1 MKALRTIRNYLFYCG
16 IERDEYDKIK
26 KDAYISNFVVWRILL
41 FFMAAVFAAL
51 CLTALVNDLLRTNVA
66 IYLSAFVYFASVIAF
81 FFILRKD
88 SRVAQVLIYLSI
100 FLLFLFGCFI
110 SKNNPVAPATTFIAL
125 LLITPMFI
133 IGRPVFMA
141 IELSAAATV
150 FAVWMKYVKA
160 YDIWMVDLI
169 NVIIFTVVGIFLSII
184 ANAVRIREFVLTRKL
199 NIQKD
204 TDELTGLRNKSAL
217 TREINAFLADSAKN
231 KGTLYVL
238 DVDRFKSIND
248 TFGHD
253 VGDSVIEQIG
263 GVLRKMF
270 VSDEIVGRF
279 GGDEFIIF
287 LKNTNDRDTAEAMAA
302 DIIDRTSD
310 QVALPET
317 DRKVRVSIGIAL
329 YAGVETNYS
338 EIFKKADTALYRAKA
353 DPERSVCVNE

>member
-16 IERDEYDKIK
+16 IERDEYNRIK
-26 KDAYISNFVVWRILL
+26 EDAYISNFVVWRILH

-51 CLTALVNDLLRTNVA
+51 CLTALVNNLLKTNEI
-66 IYLSAFVYFASVIAF
+66 IYLAAFLYSASVIVF
-81 FFILRKD
+81 FFIFRKD
-88 SRVAQVLIYLSI
+88 SKVVQVLIYLSI

-133 IGRPVFMA
+133 IGRPFFMA

-150 FAVWMKYVKA
+150 FVVWMRSVKA
-160 YDIWMVDLI
+160 YDVWMVDLI
-169 NVIIFTVVGIFLSII
+169 NVIIFTIVGIFLGII

-217 TREINAFLADSAKN
+217 TREINAFLADSATN
-231 KGTLYVL
+231 RGVMFVL

-287 LKNTNDRDTAEAMAA
+287 LKNTNDRDVAGRIAEDVCAG
-302 DIIDRTSD
+302 TSE
-310 QVALPET
+310 QVSLPET
-317 DRKVRVSIGIAL
+317 GQKVRVSIGIAL
-329 YAGVETNYS
+329 YGGA
-338 EIFKKADTALYRAKA
+338 EISYTELFKKADTALYRAKS
-353 DPERSVCVNE
+353 DPEHSIRVYE

>member
-16 IERDEYDKIK
+16 IERDEYNRIK
-26 KDAYISNFVVWRILL
+26 EDAYVSNFVVWRILH
-41 FFMAAVFAAL
+41 FFMAAVFAVL
-51 CLTALVNDLLRTNVA
+51 CLTALVNDLLKTNEI
-66 IYLSAFVYFASVIAF
+66 IYLAAFLYSASVIVF
-81 FFILRKD
+81 FFVFRKD
-88 SRVAQVLIYLSI
+88 SKVVQVLIYLSI

-133 IGRPVFMA
+133 IGRPFFMA

-150 FAVWMKYVKA
+150 FAVWMRSVKA
-160 YDIWMVDLI
+160 YDVWMVDLI
-169 NVIIFTVVGIFLSII
+169 NVIIFTIVGIFLGII

-217 TREINAFLADSAKN
+217 TREINAFLADSATN
-231 KGTLYVL
+231 RGVMFVL

-287 LKNTNDRDTAEAMAA
+287 LKNTNDRDVAGRIAEAVCAG
-302 DIIDRTSD
+302 TSE
-310 QVALPET
+310 QVSLPET
-317 DRKVRVSIGIAL
+317 GQKVRVSIGIAL
-329 YAGVETNYS
+329 YGGVEISYT
-338 EIFKKADTALYRAKA
+338 ELFKKADTALYRAKS
-353 DPERSVCVNE
+353 DPEHSIRVYE

>member
-16 IERDEYDKIK
+16 IERDEYNRIK
-26 KDAYISNFVVWRILL
+26 EDAYISNFVVWRILH
-41 FFMAAVFAAL
+41 FFMAAVFAGL
-51 CLTALVNDLLRTNVA
+51 CLTALVNDLLKTNEI
-66 IYLSAFVYFASVIAF
+66 IYLAAFLYSASVIVF
-81 FFILRKD
+81 FFIFRKD
-88 SRVAQVLIYLSI
+88 SKVVQVLIYLSI

-133 IGRPVFMA
+133 IGRPFFMA

-150 FAVWMKYVKA
+150 FVVWMRSVKA
-160 YDIWMVDLI
+160 YDVWMVDLI
-169 NVIIFTVVGIFLSII
+169 NVIIFTIVGIFLGII

-217 TREINAFLADSAKN
+217 TREINAFLADSATN
-231 KGTLYVL
+231 RGVMFVL

-287 LKNTNDRDTAEAMAA
+287 LKNTNDRDVAGRIAEDVCAG
-302 DIIDRTSD
+302 TSE
-310 QVALPET
+310 QVSLPET
-317 DRKVRVSIGIAL
+317 GQKVRVSIGIAL
-329 YAGVETNYS
+329 YGGA
-338 EIFKKADTALYRAKA
+338 EISYTELFKKADTALYRAKS
-353 DPERSVCVNE
+353 DPEHSIRVYE

>member
-16 IERDEYDKIK
+16 IERDEYNRIK
-26 KDAYISNFVVWRILL
+26 EDAYISNFVVWRILH
-41 FFMAAVFAAL
+41 FFMAAVFAVL
-51 CLTALVNDLLRTNVA
+51 CLTALVNDLLKTNEI
-66 IYLSAFVYFASVIAF
+66 IYLAAFLYSASVIVF
-81 FFILRKD
+81 FFIFRKN
-88 SRVAQVLIYLSI
+88 SKVVQVLIYLSI

-133 IGRPVFMA
+133 IGRPFFMA

-150 FAVWMKYVKA
+150 FVVWMRSVKA
-160 YDIWMVDLI
+160 YDVWMVDLI
-169 NVIIFTVVGIFLSII
+169 NVIIFTIVGIFLGII

-217 TREINAFLADSAKN
+217 TREINAFLADSATN
-231 KGTLYVL
+231 RGVMFVL

-287 LKNTNDRDTAEAMAA
+287 LKNTNDRDVAGRIAEDVCAG
-302 DIIDRTSD
+302 TSE
-310 QVALPET
+310 QVSLPET
-317 DRKVRVSIGIAL
+317 GQKVRVSIGIAL
-329 YAGVETNYS
+329 YGGA
-338 EIFKKADTALYRAKA
+338 EISYTELFKKADTALYRAKS
-353 DPERSVCVNE
+353 DPEHSIRVYE